1 MDKALAAMPARS
13 TKGPVGTGYVTS
25 ASDLAQFQELGK
37 VPCDIQRLND
47 GKGIECILKDNNIL
61 MPSGTKS
68 AG

>member
-1 MDKALAAMPARS
+1 MDEALAAMPARS

-25 ASDLAQFQELGK
+25 ASDLAQFQEFGK
-37 VPCDIQRLND
+37 ILCDIQRLND

-61 MPSGTKS
+61 MPSGRKS